1 MGMQSYHSALDEAE
15 AEGQTTEKDVLA
27 NGRDA
32 MAWTDDFIRMCPGAS
47 GLDRHTVFGWFANI
61 IEQQYATDLEGAFL
75 RDTRSELNRARDKFP
90 SATASTVALME
101 EVGELAQAM
110 LKHAAGKWPHSRVM
124 EEAVQ
129 VAVMA
134 MRVALEGDESLA
146 KAKYTEPGE

>member
-1 MGMQSYHSALDEAE
+1 MTDKELCDARIKAINDKLAQSITFRSGDAQFIGDVFAE
-15 AEGQTTEKDVLA
+15 
-27 NGRDA
+27 
-32 MAWTDDFIRMCPGAS
+32 
-47 GLDRHTVFGWFANI
+47 LDR
-61 IEQQYATDLEGAFL
+61 
-75 RDTRSELNRARDKFP
+75 ARKKFP

-110 LKHAAGKWPHSRVM
+110 LKYSAGKWPHSRVR

-146 KAKYTEPGE
+146 KARYTEPGL